1 MVGSRRGGLLAA
13 VSSVI
18 ALGLAGPASAE
29 TLADAIALAYENNP
43 TLQAQR
49 AAQRALDENWVQAR
63 TGWRPTLGLNGTASY
78 SGSRI
83 PMQARTGLD
92 VNGDGLPDSD
102 GSPEQTRGSV
112 TLRLTQPVWTGGR
125 VAANVSAAEAEVLA
139 GRENLRRIEQ
149 QILQN
154 VITAYVD
161 VRRDQ
166 EGLRIRSENVQVL
179 QRQLE
184 ESRARFEVG
193 EITRTDVAQSEARLA
208 ASQAQYQLAQSQL
221 ATSRASY
228 AAVVGQNPGD
238 LAPEP
243 SMAGLLPSDPDLVFD
258 SVERFNPNVRAAEFT
273 EQASRARIAGARAE
287 RLPNVSL
294 DASLGHS
301 GGPLDPFDRRDYS
314 RNVTA
319 TATVSVPLF
328 SGGLVSSRIR
338 QSVERNNVDRLNVE
352 ANRRTALQQATQ
364 SWNALQAARAN
375 IVSTEE
381 QVRAAR
387 IAAEGTRQEQ
397 QVGLRT
403 TLDVLNA
410 EQELRAAELS
420 QINARR
426 EEYVAA
432 TAVLGAM
439 GRLEAQNLVPTV
451 EIYDPKANFRKL
463 RFTWGWV
470 PWEEP
475 ISVIDS
481 LLTPQPVNKP
491 APPPVA
497 ATPIATPPAPAA
509 GQ

>member
-1 MVGSRRGGLLAA
+1 LS
-13 VSSVI
+13 
-18 ALGLAGPASAE
+18 
-29 TLADAIALAYENNP
+29 
-43 TLQAQR
+43 
-49 AAQRALDENWVQAR
+49 
-63 TGWRPTLGLNGTASY
+63 GTATY

-83 PMQARTGLD
+83 PMQARTGADLD
-92 VNGDGLPDSD
+92 GDGLPDTD

-112 TLRLTQPVWTGGR
+112 TLRLTQPIWTGGR

-166 EGLRIRSENVQVL
+166 EALRIRQENVEVL
-179 QRQLE
+179 RRQLE
-184 ESRARFEVG
+184 ESKARFEVG

-208 ASQAQYQLAQSQL
+208 AAEAQHQLAQSQL
-221 ATSRASY
+221 ATSRANY
-228 AAVVGQNPGD
+228 AAVVGQNPGE
-238 LAPEP
+238 LEPEP
-243 SMAGLLPSDPDLVFD
+243 SLTGLLPSDADQVFD
-258 SVERFNPNVRAAEFT
+258 AVERYNPTLRAAEFA

-287 RLPNVSL
+287 RLPSVSV
-294 DASLGHS
+294 DASIGHS
-301 GGPLDPFDRRDYS
+301 GGPLDPYDRRDYS

-319 TATVSVPLF
+319 SATVSVPIF
-328 SGGLVSSRIR
+328 SGGLINSRVR
-338 QSVERNNVDRLNVE
+338 PSVERTNVGRPN
-352 ANRRTALQQATQ
+352 AASNR
-364 SWNALQAARAN
+364 
-375 IVSTEE
+375 
-381 QVRAAR
+381 RAAR

-420 QINARR
+420 QVNARR

-432 TAVLGAM
+432 AQVLGAM

-451 EIYDPKANFRKL
+451 ELYDPKANFRKL

-475 ISVIDS
+475 IGVIDS
-481 LLTPQPVNKP
+481 LLTPQPVQKP
-491 APPPVA
+491 EPPRVGAQPGA
-497 ATPIATPPAPAA
+497 EPAA
-509 GQ
+509 DAER

>member
-18 ALGLAGPASAE
+18 ALGLASPAAAE
-29 TLADAIALAYENNP
+29 SLADAIALAYENNP

-49 AAQRALDENWVQAR
+49 AAQRALDESWLQAR
-63 TGWRPTLGLNGTASY
+63 TGWRPTLGLSGTATY

-83 PMQARTGLD
+83 PMQARTGADLD
-92 VNGDGLPDSD
+92 GDGLPDTD

-112 TLRLTQPVWTGGR
+112 TLRLTQPIWTGGR

-154 VITAYVD
+154 VVTAYVD

-166 EGLRIRSENVQVL
+166 EALRIRQENVEVL
-179 QRQLE
+179 RRQLE
-184 ESRARFEVG
+184 ESKARFEVG

-208 ASQAQYQLAQSQL
+208 AAEAQYQLAQSQL
-221 ATSRASY
+221 ATSRANY
-228 AAVVGQNPGD
+228 AAVVGQNPGE
-238 LAPEP
+238 LEPEP
-243 SMAGLLPSDPDLVFD
+243 SLAGLLPSDADQVFD
-258 SVERFNPNVRAAEFT
+258 AVERYNPTLRAAEFA

-287 RLPNVSL
+287 RLPSVSV
-294 DASLGHS
+294 DASIGHS
-301 GGPLDPFDRRDYS
+301 GGPLDPYDRRDYS

-319 TATVSVPLF
+319 SATVSVPIF
-328 SGGLVSSRIR
+328 SGGLINSRVR

-352 ANRRTALQQATQ
+352 SNRRTALQQATQ

-375 IVSTEE
+375 IISTEE

-420 QINARR
+420 QVNARR

-432 TAVLGAM
+432 AQVLGAM

-451 EIYDPKANFRKL
+451 ELYDPKANFRKL

-475 ISVIDS
+475 IGVIDS
-481 LLTPQPVNKP
+481 LLTPQPVEKP
-491 APPPVA
+491 EPPRVGAQPAAEPVA
-497 ATPIATPPAPAA
+497 DAER
-509 GQ
+509 

>member
-1 MVGSRRGGLLAA
+1 M
-13 VSSVI
+13 
-18 ALGLAGPASAE
+18 
-29 TLADAIALAYENNP
+29 AYETNP

-63 TGWRPTLGLNGTASY
+63 SGWRPQINANASANWRETRTPITSRNG
-78 SGSRI
+78 I
-83 PMQARTGLD
+83 D
-92 VNGDGLPDSD
+92 VNGDGRPDALISGAPTISESTS
-102 GSPEQTRGSV
+102 GSTN
-112 TLRLTQPVWTGGR
+112 LTFSQPIWTGGR
-125 VAANVSAAEAEVLA
+125 VAAQVSAAEADILA

-149 QILQN
+149 QVIQN

-161 VRRDQ
+161 VRRD
-166 EGLRIRSENVQVL
+166 EEALRIRGENLGVL

-193 EITRTDVAQSEARLA
+193 EITRTDVAQSESRLA
-208 ASQAQYQLAQSQL
+208 AAQAQLALAQAQLAV
-221 ATSRASY
+221 SRSNY
-228 AAVVGQNPGD
+228 AAAVGRQPGE

-243 SMAGLLPSDPDLVFD
+243 PLAPLLPSDPDQVFD
-258 SVERFNPNVRAAEFT
+258 AVEQNNPAIRAAEYT
-273 EQASRARIAGARAE
+273 AQASRARVAGARAD
-287 RLPNVSL
+287 RLPQVSVN
-294 DASLGHS
+294 ASLGQS
-301 GGPLDPFDRRDYS
+301 GGPLEPFDRRDYS
-314 RNVTA
+314 RAVA
-319 TATVSVPLF
+319 ASATVQVPIF

-338 QSVERNNVDRLNVE
+338 QSVERNNVDRLNIE
-352 ANRRTALQQATQ
+352 TNRRTELQRATQ
-364 SWNALQAARAN
+364 NWNALAAARAN
-375 IVSTEE
+375 IVSTAE

-432 TAVLGAM
+432 SQVLGAM
-439 GRLEAQNLVPTV
+439 GRLEAQYLTPGVR
-451 EIYDPKANFRKL
+451 IYNPVTNFRRL

-475 ISVIDS
+475 ISIIDS
-481 LLTPQPVNKP
+481 LLTPQPVERRLAPVP
-491 APPPVA
+491 ASLPVSSPS
-497 ATPIATPPAPAA
+497 TPT
-509 GQ
+509 Q